1 MNDAE
6 ALAVGMKAVE
16 EALNRNGDNKELA
29 AKDLNEQARANERL
43 IEAQRRVGLWG
54 LQSEQDQVVK
64 H

>member
-16 EALNRNGDNKELA
+16 EALTRNGDNKALA
-29 AKDLNEQARANERL
+29 AADLNNQARTNERL
-43 IEAQRRVGLWG
+43 TEAQKRVGLLQ
-54 LQSEQDQVVK
+54 LQSEQAVK

>member
-16 EALNRNGDNKELA
+16 EALTRNGDNKALA
-29 AKDLNEQARANERL
+29 AADLNNQARTNERL
-43 IEAQRRVGLWG
+43 TEALKRVGLLE
-54 LQSEQDQVVK
+54 LQSEQAVK